1 MRCVNLQGT
10 LFKMIYHWNIDI
22 FAVIKMIKTGEL

>member
-10 LFKMIYHWNIDI
+10 LYSRDI
-22 FAVIKMIKTGEL
+22 VSRDHPPYFDNLAP

>member
-10 LFKMIYHWNIDI
+10 GNENRKAHFLTKYAFNSNL
-22 FAVIKMIKTGEL
+22 T

>member
-1 MRCVNLQGT
+1 